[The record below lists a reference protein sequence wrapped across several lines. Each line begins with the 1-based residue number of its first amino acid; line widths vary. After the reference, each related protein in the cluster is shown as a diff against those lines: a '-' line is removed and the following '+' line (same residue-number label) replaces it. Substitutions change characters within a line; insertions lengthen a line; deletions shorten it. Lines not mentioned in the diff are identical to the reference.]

1 MEDLQLVIDIQIMFE
16 LHICP
21 LDLLTGRREIS
32 QCLEKATPWAK
43 TPTSAFTML
52 NDKCLI
58 RHIQQGEPPS
68 AR

>member
-32 QCLEKATPWAK
+32 QCLEKAPPRAFSLLK
-43 TPTSAFTML
+43 TPTSAITIYNL
-52 NDKCLI
+52 
-58 RHIQQGEPPS
+58 
-68 AR
+68 